1 MPQMF
6 QNHKAYKDDSSLT
19 EISSVVYQQNKQTRT
34 SETKKK
40 KVVRMFDVRLL
51 ETV

>member
-40 KVVRMFDVRLL
+40 VVRMFDVRLL